1 MKVLK
6 IRLWSAE
13 YLENVD
19 EIFLINKIILIT
31 LNIPSSVWK
40 EEACLLNE
48 ENIFPGNLWPSLP
61 SSPNVRT
68 EKAEV
73 GWEESETQ
81 TLLTVT
87 SWPRPEAIWPEIG
100 VNWMLSNAFLTT
112 FLKGRCRKYF
122 PDLKNKIEAVQLVL
136 YSWEWFNQK
145 LYNIKF
151 VWIKFHCK
159 VYDVLGHKRE
169 IILHCW
175 HYIGYHSS
183 DPSEKPLVF
192 LLVWATQ

>member
-1 MKVLK
+1 MATSLGKKVACSQGKLRHFWGFSWSESVKVLK

-87 SWPRPEAIWPEIG
+87 SWPRPEAIRPEIG

-112 FLKGRCRKYF
+112 FF
-122 PDLKNKIEAVQLVL
+122 
-136 YSWEWFNQK
+136 
-145 LYNIKF
+145 
-151 VWIKFHCK
+151 K
-159 VYDVLGHKRE
+159 VE
-169 IILHCW
+169 M
-175 HYIGYHSS
+175 S
-183 DPSEKPLVF
+183 
-192 LLVWATQ
+192 